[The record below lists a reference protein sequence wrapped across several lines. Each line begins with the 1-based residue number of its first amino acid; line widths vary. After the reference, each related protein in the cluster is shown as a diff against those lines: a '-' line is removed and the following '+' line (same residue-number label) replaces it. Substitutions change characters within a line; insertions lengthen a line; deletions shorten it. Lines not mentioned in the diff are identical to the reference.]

1 MVTRVLAVLAAV
13 AMVAGA
19 IVVRGNVDKDG
30 DGGTTS
36 STTLRIVC
44 ATELAAVCE
53 ALGSQVGTTVEDA
66 STTAD
71 RLTTVGNGQEAPLDG
86 WLVTAPWPEIVDGA
100 RTRDGRE
107 PLLDAG
113 DVLAR
118 SPVVLA
124 VSAARNKVLA
134 AKCNGEV
141 GWKCVGDTAGAPW
154 QDLPN
159 GRPEWGPVK
168 VGHPPAT
175 TAGGL
180 TIAAAA
186 TVGYFDGSTDLSA
199 TELADRGF
207 QNWLRRLESGPRI
220 PGSPLLT
227 MLSRPSAF
235 DVVGALEAEAGPAI
249 AAASATNPVLLYPS
263 PVATADV
270 VLATVDRGAGRRVA
284 ELLAGTT
291 ARRALAAAG
300 WRVGGV
306 PPAAGLRTSVKLPA
320 TSNLPEPDVLDALR
334 TAVEQAGR

>member
-13 AMVAGA
+13 AMVVGA
-19 IVVRGNVDKDG
+19 IVVRANLDNNGA
-30 DGGTTS
+30 GGTTS
-36 STTLRIVC
+36 PTTLRIVC

-53 ALGSQVGTTVEDA
+53 ALDGQVGTTVEDA
-66 STTAD
+66 STTAA
-71 RLTTVGNGQEAPLDG
+71 RLTTVGDGQEPPLDG

-100 RTRDGRE
+100 RSRAGSE
-107 PLLDAG
+107 PFLDVG

-124 VSAARNKVLA
+124 VNTTRSKVLA
-134 AKCNGEV
+134 ARCNAEV
-141 GWKCVGDTAGAPW
+141 GWKCVGDAAGVAW

-180 TIAAAA
+180 TIAGAAA
-186 TVGYFDGSTDLSA
+186 VGYFDGSTDLSA

-207 QNWLRRLESGPRI
+207 QNWLRRLESGPQI

-249 AAASATNPVLLYPS
+249 ATASATKPVLLYPS

-270 VLATVDRGAGRRVA
+270 VLATSDGGAGRRVA
-284 ELLAGTT
+284 ELLAGTA

-300 WRVGGV
+300 WRVDGV
-306 PPAAGLRTSVKLPA
+306 PPAAGIRTSVKLPT

-334 TAVEQAGR
+334 SAVEQAGR